1 VPRKRASR
9 KRKKKMKI
17 SPFIFFAIIFVPLI
31 LVFYFFFQ
39 SFLFPPLLT
48 IPELSTVGY
57 TEVIVG
63 INVTDEMGIL
73 YLTGDCYEITMIVD
87 RSQGVSIENGINR
100 IIGSRPNTHDL
111 IKDLLKGLDT
121 RVLMIKVTELKN
133 NTFFAR
139 LILRKGNFILS
150 LDSRPSD
157 TLGIA
162 ARTDYSVPI
171 YVNETM
177 LKSIGRKVC

>member
-1 VPRKRASR
+1 VPIKRSSR

-17 SPFIFFAIIFVPLI
+17 SPFIFFAIIFVVLI
-31 LVFYFFFQ
+31 LVFYLVFQ
-39 SFLFPPLLT
+39 SLLFPSILT
-48 IPELSTVGY
+48 IPELSTLGY

-63 INVTDEMGIL
+63 INVTDEMGIV
-73 YLTGDCYEITMIVD
+73 YLTGDCYEISMVID
-87 RSQGVSIENGINR
+87 RAQGISIENGINR

-111 IKDLLKGLDT
+111 LKDLLKGLDVE
-121 RVLMIKVTELKN
+121 VLMIKVTELKN

-157 TLGIA
+157 TLATA
-162 ARTDYSVPI
+162 ARTDYAVPI